1 MADNFSCSHVG
12 PGQQEPSLCAAW
24 RQHRVLTICR
34 RPTSC
39 DDESDCIRIQRV
51 RPVHRQQP
59 RAWGEYIR
67 NITLLSP
74 HAGIRSVTSRAAEL
88 LFLFLKLGI
97 PASNDEKHV
106 YL

>member
-1 MADNFSCSHVG
+1 M
-12 PGQQEPSLCAAW
+12 
-24 RQHRVLTICR
+24 LTICR

-67 NITLLSP
+67 NITLLSS
-74 HAGIRSVTSRAAEL
+74 HAGIRSVKSSAAEL
-88 LFLFLKLGI
+88 LCLFFEMTKNMFI
-97 PASNDEKHV
+97 CEK
-106 YL
+106 